1 MLSSVII
8 SSQAACL
15 CCASLNRSKSQE
27 FMCKW
32 ASGKIGYKRG
42 GVGEELF
49 YFHVERLSVFA
60 ASPAS
65 NASLKNRAA
74 SNTFDKNAALIKDSQ
89 ELLPTTQSSLLCNST
104 EAFSSTNGWTNDL
117 EKGNHWEAMQ
127 NNDPWSQTEELLDL
141 MTKISPSPSVHLL

>member
-1 MLSSVII
+1 MSCILNSLKYKCTCIFTTSFTTQCTQSAGYKILNTMLSSVII
-8 SSQAACL
+8 WSQAACL

-65 NASLKNRAA
+65 NASLKN
-74 SNTFDKNAALIKDSQ
+74 TFDKNAALIKDSQ

-104 EAFSSTNGWTNDL
+104 EAFSSTNG
-117 EKGNHWEAMQ
+117 
-127 NNDPWSQTEELLDL
+127 
-141 MTKISPSPSVHLL
+141 